1 MNRWILTE
9 ATQDRR
15 IVTEAI
21 ESFRFN
27 DAADALYHF
36 VWATF
41 CDWYLELIKPLL
53 AEGSD
58 AAKAETRATA
68 AHVLGQILRLL
79 HPFMPYISEALW
91 SGFGEREEACWR

>member
-9 ATQDRR
+9 ASKTAGV
-15 IVTEAI
+15 VTEAI

-53 AEGSD
+53 ADGSRRRQGGD
-58 AAKAETRATA
+58 AGDRRPCARSDPA
-68 AHVLGQILRLL
+68 
-79 HPFMPYISEALW
+79 S
-91 SGFGEREEACWR
+91 